1 MQMMQAVSP
10 VKLKSVIKL
19 IIVAV
24 ILFVAGI
31 VTFNSYTIVQDGS
44 VKVGTFLG
52 KVNPVA
58 YDAGLHFPIN
68 PFMTFDTYSTKDI
81 RVSLKELRVP
91 SQDKLKS
98 IVDITVMLQ
107 FDGAKAP
114 ILRINGG
121 TESEA
126 LDKYVRQKLISTIL
140 EFGKDVANAQD
151 LYTADTQ
158 RKLQESIRDAIQS
171 YASPYGYTIKEIMI
185 QDITLPEVVQEQVV
199 NTKMRQE
206 QINQAKAEAEKERE
220 LAQKKVVIAQAE
232 RESAEQQALARER
245 NAQASSYAM
254 RQEADAR
261 LYAAQKE
268 SEANA
273 VLQQTIT
280 REMINWKQLEI
291 EQIKAEKYKGEV
303 PNIVVGADYDGKMI
317 MDMRSQQ

>member
-1 MQMMQAVSP
+1 MQMIQAVNP
-10 VKLKSVIKL
+10 VKLKSVVKL

-24 ILFVAGI
+24 ILLFAGI
-31 VTFNSYTIVQDGS
+31 ITFNSYTIVQDGS

-114 ILRINGG
+114 VLRINGG

-158 RKLQESIRDAIQS
+158 RKLQDSIRDAIQG

-245 NAQASSYAM
+245 NAQASSYAL

-268 SEANA
+268 SEANT

>member
-1 MQMMQAVSP
+1 MMQAVNP

-24 ILFVAGI
+24 ILLVAGV

-158 RKLQESIRDAIQS
+158 RKLQESIRDAIQG

-220 LAQKKVVIAQAE
+220 LAQKKWLSHRQSVSPQNSRHLPVSVMP
-232 RESAEQQALARER
+232 RPALMQCVRKPMHVYMPLR
-245 NAQASSYAM
+245 KNQKRTPCYS
-254 RQEADAR
+254 RQSPA
-261 LYAAQKE
+261 K
-268 SEANA
+268 
-273 VLQQTIT
+273 
-280 REMINWKQLEI
+280 
-291 EQIKAEKYKGEV
+291 
-303 PNIVVGADYDGKMI
+303 
-317 MDMRSQQ
+317 